1 LNIGFF
7 VILKQ
12 TVFHSN
18 FNHTEEKLVLH
29 QDLIEK
35 LVKNAPRKGFVMN
48 NTVKRNGQFTDTFCL
63 VKATE
68 QKVLPVEVPFVE
80 N

>member
-35 LVKNAPRKGFVMN
+35 LVKNAPRKGFGMN
-48 NTVKRNGQFTDTFCL
+48 NTVKQKGQFTDTFCL
-63 VKATE
+63 VESNRAKCFASWFA
-68 QKVLPVEVPFVE
+68 LC
-80 N
+80 